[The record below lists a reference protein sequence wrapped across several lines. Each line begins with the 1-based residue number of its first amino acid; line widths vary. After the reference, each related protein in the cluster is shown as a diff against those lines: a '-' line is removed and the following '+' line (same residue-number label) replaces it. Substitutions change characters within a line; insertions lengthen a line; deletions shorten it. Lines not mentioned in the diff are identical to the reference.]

1 MFRNVFKRFT
11 FRISSIVVFSLIFGI
26 TAKPYEPWNKLPD
39 EAVQETV
46 VSIDEKGRVSWGVE
60 VEPPEDTDKT
70 DYDID
75 PWMKIWKS
83 MAGNADKAEEDSD
96 ELYHPSMADLLKA
109 RILEGL
115 RDADMQSDGWKE
127 VVKYDQ
133 KPEEDRDD
141 IDHPVFYKVA
151 SEEPEQDW
159 DDVYHK
165 AKEELD
171 VYLAPLVSEYKADA
185 EVQPVHSEPEKDD
198 DDLYHPDLQE
208 LVHIMEPREV
218 VGEESQDRVHLQP
231 EEDMDEVYHA
241 DLIIPYQRDSR
252 AAYPVEWPSQ
262 RQYTEPETDM
272 DDFYHN

>member
-1 MFRNVFKRFT
+1 ML
-11 FRISSIVVFSLIFGI
+11 FSLIFGI
-26 TAKPYEPWNKLPD
+26 SAKPYKPWNKLPD

-46 VSIDEKGRVSWGVE
+46 VSIDDKGKVSWGVE
-60 VEPPEDTDKT
+60 VEPPEDREDT

-75 PWMKIWKS
+75 PRMKIWKS
-83 MAGNADKAEEDSD
+83 MAGNADKAEEDLD
-96 ELYHPSMADLLKA
+96 ELHHPSMADLLKA

-115 RDADMQSDGWKE
+115 RDADMQSDVWEE
-127 VVKYDQ
+127 VAKYDQ
-133 KPEEDRDD
+133 KPEDDRDD

-151 SEEPEQDW
+151 SEEPEEDL

-171 VYLAPLVSEYKADA
+171 MYLAPLVAEYKADA
-185 EVQPVHSEPEKDD
+185 EVRPVHSEPEKDD

-208 LVHIMEPREV
+208 LVHIMEPRQAV
-218 VGEESQDRVHLQP
+218 REESQVRVHLQP

-241 DLIIPYQRDSR
+241 DQFVPYQRDSR

-262 RQYTEPETDM
+262 RKYTEPENDM